1 MFSKNSVLFSF
12 ANLYN
17 GILIIQGI
25 TSLFLSVNFLIY
37 LMAPIDFTNDK
48 DTIRKVIWGYRYTLK
63 ININMKDNTWNII
76 IFTIITE
83 TFAKGLYLSGKE
95 CTFWK
100 TKQLLEHWIYRE
112 KYTILNAEYF

>member
-48 DTIRKVIWGYRYTLK
+48 DTIRTVI
-63 ININMKDNTWNII
+63 
-76 IFTIITE
+76 
-83 TFAKGLYLSGKE
+83 
-95 CTFWK
+95 
-100 TKQLLEHWIYRE
+100 
-112 KYTILNAEYF
+112 